1 MPEPQYKKLD
11 FTEKHSEE
19 MLQQSHA
26 FYRDVKRR
34 RSVRDFSDRPVPKA
48 IIENALLAAGT
59 APNGAN
65 QQPWHFVTI
74 SNPVLKGKIHG
85 AAERKRSGPSITA
98 ASPQNGAKP
107 SNHWASTSTSP
118 SSKSPPT

>member
-11 FTEKHSEE
+11 FSEKHSED

-48 IIENALLAAGT
+48 IIENALLQRPPLQAAPT
-59 APNGAN
+59 
-65 QQPWHFVTI
+65 
-74 SNPVLKGKIHG
+74 SNPG
-85 AAERKRSGPSITA
+85 
-98 ASPQNGAKP
+98 
-107 SNHWASTSTSP
+107 TS
-118 SSKSPPT
+118 SS